1 MVWLHGSAFLLAS
14 SGTTRWANA
23 ITAPADSTGRAV
35 SPALA
40 AMPTSPHHLGHEN
53 SPKHNYVHS
62 SESVGDM
69 AQVKSSSDRDTI
81 VDMSL
86 RIERFILCVGV
97 ALAFVFAFGIY
108 FLVHRQKTLTYID
121 EKELVGNETLSS
133 KASTVVENYNTIS
146 GYLQFMGS
154 SIFTVYC
161 DMLIFPT
168 LVTYLHNC
176 SLYPGDQP
184 ARAHS
189 KNKERCIFWGLKTVI
204 ILINIGFTSVY
215 VGKDNLT
222 SETSRRLTAYQ
233 DLTPTL
239 LQTETPYA
247 VDSGAD
253 TLHSILR
260 TSVASTTPF
269 EFRDTCRQTTS
280 NSDADQDQQWG
291 AWADDV
297 DTTSVSFSF
306 PSHAWNTALLS
317 SKTAAPTNVVEIP
330 LRDYL
335 ADREKYVTADGD
347 WDLAEL
353 YSTYQQGVSKLG
365 LSVDVMPT
373 PRSFDDFIHAVV
385 SELKTALPNNA
396 RVSDLVL
403 RLELRGVE
411 EEVRFTSLTLSI
423 PVEADNSGTV
433 LCGSS
438 GCVVRR
444 CFGL

>member
-1 MVWLHGSAFLLAS
+1 MDLLAS
-14 SGTTRWANA
+14 SSTSHSA
-23 ITAPADSTGRAV
+23 ISSAMPVSVPAAGGAYLQRSFTLTEAAASDIARTN
-35 SPALA
+35 ALA
-40 AMPTSPHHLGHEN
+40 
-53 SPKHNYVHS
+53 
-62 SESVGDM
+62 
-69 AQVKSSSDRDTI
+69 DRNTI

-86 RIERFILCVGV
+86 RLGRFVLCVV
-97 ALAFVFAFGIY
+97 AALVFAFG
-108 FLVHRQKTLTYID
+108 FALLTSNKKKLTYVY
-121 EKELVGNETLSS
+121 ERELAANETLSA
-133 KASTVVENYNTIS
+133 KASSVVEDYNTLF
-146 GYLQFMGS
+146 GYILFAGGKV
-154 SIFTVYC
+154 FEVFCET
-161 DMLIFPT
+161 LIFPT
-168 LVTYLHNC
+168 LATYLHNC

-184 ARAHS
+184 ARMHS
-189 KNKERCIFWGLKTVI
+189 AAKARCIFWGLKTVI
-204 ILINIGFTSVY
+204 ILMNVGFTSVY
-215 VGKDNLT
+215 VGQAT
-222 SETSRRLTAYQ
+222 ETPVPASRRLVAYD